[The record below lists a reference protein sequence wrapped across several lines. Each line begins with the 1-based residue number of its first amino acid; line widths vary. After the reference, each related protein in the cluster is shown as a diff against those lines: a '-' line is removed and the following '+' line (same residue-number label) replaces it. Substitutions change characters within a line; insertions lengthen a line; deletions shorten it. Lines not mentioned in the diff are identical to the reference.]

1 MDIRENKCLKAIK
14 VLNLRKEDT
23 LQAIG
28 DEKRGNFALV
38 VMTESS

>member
-1 MDIRENKCLKAIK
+1 MDTRENKCLKAIK
-14 VLNLRKEDT
+14 VLNLRKADI

-28 DEKRGNFALV
+28 DEQRGNFELV